1 MREKEKLEAIIEV
14 LKRKFSRDAPRV
26 LMAIDRIEL
35 S

>member
-14 LKRKFSRDAPRV
+14 LKREFPEDAPRV
-26 LMAIDRIEL
+26 LMEIDRIEL